1 LLNKYR
7 AKTLH
12 KKGFTDFLRRANI
25 LIITMTLHRSAE
37 DTVMMMFENV
47 FFLNEV
53 IGEIIRE
60 KEG

>member
-1 LLNKYR
+1 MLNKYR
-7 AKTLH
+7 AKTGR
-12 KKGFTDFLRRANI
+12 KKWLTDFLRKANI